1 MLDKEKQA
9 VIKAIG
15 ELGRRVTAA
24 DVATKT
30 GLPLLTVQ
38 QKLNQVALEVGGH
51 MQVAGSGDIAYSF
64 APGFSNT
71 YLAKGVAAA
80 LLLVGAKLMQVL
92 FYLLRIS
99 FGIALILS
107 LITIV
112 VLLVLLA
119 IVMSRGMG
127 GDRDDRGGDFFGDFN
142 FGGGG
147 FHFSFWDWMI
157 LRDLLWWN
165 SMSYSGPVRYQYN
178 QPTIR
183 PRKRSNFLL
192 NCFSFLFGDGDPNE
206 GLDEKRWQII
216 AQVIKNH
223 NNVVTAEQLA
233 PYTGADPK
241 NEDAV
246 LPVLVRFNGKPEV
259 TSSGHIVY
267 LFESLQST
275 AADQAFTPPEYLH
288 EFNWK
293 FTNVPEGEL
302 LPVYIVAGLN
312 LFGAWTLWNWIQR
325 IPAEL
330 ARHNAAIGATAPP
343 IAFTHSLVPLVT
355 GLCIYGSLFVAVP
368 IVRVA
373 INHLRNNRINARNTQ
388 RLRYAKLL
396 ERPSEELTA
405 KLKEARVLGLSD
417 RKVRKEDVIYT
428 TEKDALDQSDEL
440 SDKFTELEK
449 KGSPGSSAEAPKPAE
464 KEPEGDASDA
474 GGKINLRQYEEF
486 DASP

>member
-30 GLPLLTVQ
+30 GLPLLAVQ
-38 QKLNQVALEVGGH
+38 QKLNQVALEAGGH
-51 MQVAGSGDIAYSF
+51 MEVAGSGDIAYKF

-71 YLAKGVAAA
+71 YLAKGVAAVVA
-80 LLLVGAKLMQVL
+80 LMGAKLLQIS

-107 LITIV
+107 LIIVV
-112 VLLVLLA
+112 VLLISFA
-119 IVMSRGMG
+119 IIMSRGLSN
-127 GDRDDRGGDFFGDFN
+127 DRDNRGGDIFGDLFS
-142 FGGGG
+142 GGGG

-165 SMSYSGPVRYQYN
+165 AMSSYNQPVRYRYD

-183 PRKRSNFLL
+183 PRSRSNFLL

-223 NNVVTAEQLA
+223 KNVVTAEQLA

-241 NEDAV
+241 NDDAV

-259 TSSGHIVY
+259 TPGGHMVY
-267 LFESLQST
+267 VFESMQST
-275 AADQAFTPPEYLH
+275 AAEQSINPPECLK
-288 EFNWK
+288 EFRFK
-293 FTNVPEGEL
+293 FSNVPEGEL
-302 LPVYIVAGLN
+302 LPVYVVAGLN
-312 LFGAWTLWNWIQR
+312 MFGAWTLWNWSR
-325 IPAEL
+325 HL
-330 ARHNAAIGATAPP
+330 AHVAQAGSLVHGIGA
-343 IAFTHSLVPLVT
+343 LVNV
-355 GLCIYGSLFVAVP
+355 LCIYGTLFIAVP
-368 IVRVA
+368 IIRVG
-373 INHLRNNRINARNTQ
+373 INHLRNTRIDARNTQ
-388 RLRYAKLL
+388 RLRYAKLVEHPSPEL
-396 ERPSEELTA
+396 EKKLT
-405 KLKEARVLGLSD
+405 EARAYTISD
-417 RKVRKEDVIYT
+417 RKLKQEDIVYT

-440 SDKFTELEK
+440 SDKFANMERDGQ
-449 KGSPGSSAEAPKPAE
+449 KGTSPQPAGGSSGNNQSEVKKDAAE
-464 KEPEGDASDA
+464 DA
-474 GGKINLRQYEEF
+474 GARIKLPHYDQEF